1 MWGFVLHYVNVPSVE
16 KILKNLDVSRTSRT
30 DQISM
35 NFFKY
40 GAPKIVLDLANII
53 NMSIKLDTFSSQ
65 CKITKIKL
73 VLKKGIKTEIKNYR
87 PISLLSL
94 ISKVIEK
101 SINNQT
107 QGYLQRLE
115 LLYSYQSDFRANDS
129 ADTFLSQLTD
139 LTLNGVENGKHM
151 GMILIDFQ
159 KTFHTLDH
167 KTFIIQNEVSRF
179 FR

>member
-1 MWGFVLHYVNVPSVE
+1 
-16 KILKNLDVSRTSRT
+16 
-30 DQISM
+30 M

-87 PISLLSL
+87 PISLLPL

-115 LLYSYQSDFRANDS
+115 LLYSY
-129 ADTFLSQLTD
+129 
-139 LTLNGVENGKHM
+139 
-151 GMILIDFQ
+151 
-159 KTFHTLDH
+159 
-167 KTFIIQNEVSRF
+167 
-179 FR
+179 

>member
-1 MWGFVLHYVNVPSVE
+1 M
-16 KILKNLDVSRTSRT
+16 
-30 DQISM
+30 
-35 NFFKY
+35 
-40 GAPKIVLDLANII
+40 
-53 NMSIKLDTFSSQ
+53 
-65 CKITKIKL
+65 
-73 VLKKGIKTEIKNYR
+73 LKKGIKTEIKNYR
-87 PISLLSL
+87 PISLLPL

-139 LTLNGVENGKHM
+139 LTLNDAENGKHM

-167 KTFIIQNEVSRF
+167 KIFIIQNEASRF